1 MAKVVRVVLQPS
13 YVVLWP
19 IFDWVRRGEGHGTA
33 GPAVIGFTLWRYPAK
48 N

>member
-1 MAKVVRVVLQPS
+1 MTKVVRVVLQPS

-19 IFDWVRRGEGHGTA
+19 IFDWGRGGEGHGTA
-33 GPAVIGFTLWRYPAK
+33 GPAVIALFTDTAAIL